1 MHWVSN
7 ICPLDVQHMPQVV
20 HGILAHIAI
29 NIIIVIMRA
38 TMDIAT
44 LGIATSAIAITAQP

>member
-1 MHWVSN
+1 MQWVSN

-29 NIIIVIMRA
+29 NIIIMRA

>member
-7 ICPLDVQHMPQVV
+7 ICPLDVQNIPQVV
-20 HGILAHIAI
+20 HWILAHIAI
-29 NIIIVIMRA
+29 NIIIIMRA